1 MPDPLTAEELEELRR
16 LPTPAIANAIELFDV
31 RPRNEGFMSG
41 EIQCRFPD
49 LGPMIG
55 YAATG
60 LITAASP
67 EGRRVSIPDY
77 WQYVLALPGPRVS
90 LLHDLDDPLV
100 GSQWG
105 EVQANIHRALGCV
118 GAVTDGTVR
127 DLEEA
132 RSLGFHFFSRQV
144 GVSHAYVH
152 IVDYGIPVPVGGLVV
167 HSGDLLV
174 GDRHGIVQ
182 VPLEVAREVP
192 RAARLVETWERK
204 VIDACQPE
212 RWTLA
217 AMQAAYLSPRPSWP
231 GK

>member
-1 MPDPLTAEELEELRR
+1 MSGLLSVEELEELRR
-16 LPTPAIANAIELFDV
+16 LPTPAIANAIELFEI

-41 EIQCRFPD
+41 EIVCRFPD

-60 LITAASP
+60 VITAASP
-67 EGRRVSIPDY
+67 EGPRASVPDY
-77 WQYVLALPGPRVS
+77 WDHVRGLPGPRVS
-90 LLHDLDDPLV
+90 VLHDVDDPVV

-127 DLEEA
+127 DLDEA
-132 RSLGFHFFSRQV
+132 RAMGFHFFSRQV

-152 IVDYGIPVPVGGLVV
+152 IVEFGLPVTVGGLVV
-167 HSGDLLV
+167 NPGDLLV

-182 VPLEVAREVP
+182 VPTEIAREVP
-192 RAARLVETWERK
+192 RAARLVEAWERR
-204 VIDACQPE
+204 VIDACRPE
-212 RWTLA
+212 AWSLA
-217 AMQAAYLSPRPSWP
+217 GMRAAYLSPRPVWP
-231 GK
+231 GE

>member
-1 MPDPLTAEELEELRR
+1 MPEPLSAQELEELGRI
-16 LPTPAIANAIELFDV
+16 PTPAIANAIELFEV

-41 EIQCRFPD
+41 EIICRFPD

-60 LITAASP
+60 VITAASP
-67 EGRRVSIPDY
+67 DGPRAAVPDY
-77 WQYVLALPGPRVS
+77 WDYVRALPGPRVS
-90 LLHDLDDPLV
+90 VLHDVDDPVV

-127 DLEEA
+127 DLDEA
-132 RSLGFHFFSRQV
+132 CALGFHFFSRQV

-152 IVDYGIPVPVGGLVV
+152 IVEFGIPVTVGGLLVR
-167 HSGDLLV
+167 SGDLLV

-182 VPLEVAREVP
+182 VPAEVAREVP
-192 RAARLVETWERK
+192 RAAWLVEAWEGR
-204 VIDACQPE
+204 VIDACRPE
-212 RWTLA
+212 GWSLA
-217 AMQAAYLSPRPSWP
+217 AMRDAYLSPRATWP